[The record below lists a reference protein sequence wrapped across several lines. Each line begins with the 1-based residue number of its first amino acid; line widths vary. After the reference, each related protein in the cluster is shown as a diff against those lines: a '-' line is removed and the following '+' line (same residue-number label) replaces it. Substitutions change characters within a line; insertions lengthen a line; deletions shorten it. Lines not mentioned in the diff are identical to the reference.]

1 MYHDACCVGCKVK
14 CAYRCSKIPYTV
26 VPCVYSCFIRQQNIR
41 WDFSPNAGTI
51 MMTGCLR
58 LYDNKLR
65 GILHSTFYFR
75 TSHRPKN
82 KKAAQTHDTFLQQNA
97 SRFYSRSHGTQLHRR
112 HTHTI
117 QIRVYHWSLYNQSV
131 TYESTHRQMKHT

>member
-65 GILHSTFYFR
+65 GILCSIYGPVTDQKLK
-75 TSHRPKN
+75 RPPKHT
-82 KKAAQTHDTFLQQNA
+82 THCLQQNA

-131 TYESTHRQMKHT
+131 TYESTVK